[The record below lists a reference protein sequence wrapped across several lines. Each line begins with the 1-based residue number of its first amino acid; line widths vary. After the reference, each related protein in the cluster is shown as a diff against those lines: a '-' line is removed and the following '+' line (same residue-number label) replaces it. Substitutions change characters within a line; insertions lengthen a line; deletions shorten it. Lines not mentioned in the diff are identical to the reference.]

1 MMTKQL
7 TGSTRP
13 SFQQAFVLLFF
24 CLFNAGVTATVS
36 SQGVS
41 SGHRYHATE
50 GGESHRLYRQD
61 LPTEST
67 PAFGKTRL
75 QKITIRSFHHSQFNK
90 IPTTTPIFL
99 RGGSTKERI
108 INKGSAYRS
117 DNGNEEKI
125 SNNQS
130 TISSSSSTSSSL
142 STSTSPSAST
152 SASESWTRRDFAIFL
167 SASFFMVLSASLVA
181 FSPAP
186 VLIAEIGAER
196 ATSTLSMIAACAAL
210 TEIIISPAV
219 GGLLDSIGRKPAL
232 IFALSCV
239 SFFYGLV
246 GIHSSVLTICAA
258 KFVGMLC
265 FGSFLTTSQVIVS
278 DIAISSP
285 ERMSQ
290 TLGMLFALSS
300 CGFFMGAIIAGKLSE
315 FGLSVNYRTSTVVA
329 ALTAALVFF
338 GMKETLHPSKRI
350 PFRENKTHLRKQLL
364 QSPLSSC
371 TRILFRHSK
380 EVRILAILIMIQSL
394 PSHMNDTF
402 QILVRSEWNI
412 DMKDF
417 ASFFG
422 LLGVVNIFANIVGS
436 QLVVKLGIKHF
447 TAIATLSSVL
457 SPIGAT
463 LLSFRGLTI
472 GCLVGFLASAQML
485 GVTAALYVEGAK
497 SNVPQGELA
506 GERAAFLALAKV
518 IGPIWYSFLY
528 IKGKKFFGT
537 GFLPFLFNVGCGLTA
552 FGISQRYLPS

>member
-1 MMTKQL
+1 MTKQL
-7 TGSTRP
+7 TGSARP
-13 SFQQAFVLLFF
+13 AFQAALVLLFF

-36 SQGVS
+36 PQDVS
-41 SGHRYHATE
+41 SGHRYHDIE
-50 GGESHRLYRQD
+50 GGESQRSYRQD
-61 LPTEST
+61 QTASSAPT
-67 PAFGKTRL
+67 FGKTTS
-75 QKITIRSFHHSQFNK
+75 QKRTINSFHHTQFNK
-90 IPTTTPIFL
+90 IPTTAPIFL
-99 RGGSTKERI
+99 RGGSTKQRKT
-108 INKGSAYRS
+108 NARSAYRT
-117 DNGNEEKI
+117 NNENEKSI
-125 SNNQS
+125 SNHKS
-130 TISSSSSTSSSL
+130 TTSSSTTSSLSSSS
-142 STSTSPSAST
+142 A
-152 SASESWTRRDFAIFL
+152 SASESWTRRDFGVFL
-167 SASFFMVLSASLVA
+167 SASFFMVLSASLVG

-186 VLIAEIGAER
+186 VLIAEIGSER

-210 TEIIISPAV
+210 TEIIISPAL

-232 IFALSCV
+232 VFALSCV

-278 DIAISSP
+278 DIAVSSP

-290 TLGMLFALSS
+290 TLGMIYALSS
-300 CGFFMGAIIAGKLSE
+300 SGFFIGAIAAGKLSE
-315 FGLSVNYRTSTVVA
+315 FGLSVNYRTSMVVS
-329 ALTAALVFF
+329 ALTATLVFF
-338 GMKETLHPSKRI
+338 GMKETLHSSKRI
-350 PFRENKTHLRKQLL
+350 PFRENKTQLRKQLS
-364 QSPLSSC
+364 QSPWSSC

-417 ASFFG
+417 SSFFG
-422 LLGVVNIFANIVGS
+422 MLGVVNILANIVGS

-457 SPIGAT
+457 SPIGAS

-472 GCLVGFLASAQML
+472 GCLIGFLASAQML

-506 GERAAFLALAKV
+506 GERASFLALAKV

-528 IKGKKFFGT
+528 VKGKKVFGT
-537 GFLPFLFNVGCGLTA
+537 GFLPFWFNVGCGLTA

>member
-7 TGSTRP
+7 TGSARP
-13 SFQQAFVLLFF
+13 AFQTALVLLFL

-36 SQGVS
+36 PQGVS
-41 SGHRYHATE
+41 SGHIYHGTE
-50 GGESHRLYRQD
+50 GGESQRSCRQD
-61 LPTEST
+61 QTTESAPT
-67 PAFGKTRL
+67 FGKTRL
-75 QKITIRSFHHSQFNK
+75 QKRTIHSFHHSQFNK

-108 INKGSAYRS
+108 INAGSAYRS
-117 DNGNEEKI
+117 DKESEKQI
-125 SNNQS
+125 SNDAS

-142 STSTSPSAST
+142 STSPSAST
-152 SASESWTRRDFAIFL
+152 SPSESWTRRDFSIFL
-167 SASFFMVLSASLVA
+167 AASFFMVLSASLVA

-246 GIHSSVLTICAA
+246 GLHSSVLTICAA

-290 TLGMLFALSS
+290 TLGMLYALSS
-300 CGFFMGAIIAGKLSE
+300 CGFFMGAIIAGKLSV
-315 FGLSVNYRTSTVVA
+315 FGLSVNYRTSTVVS
-329 ALTAALVFF
+329 ALTAALVYF

-350 PFRENKTHLRKQLL
+350 TFRENKTHLRKKLL

-394 PSHMNDTF
+394 PGHMNDTF

-422 LLGVVNIFANIVGS
+422 LLGVVNIFSNIVGS

-472 GCLVGFLASAQML
+472 GCLIGFLASAQML

-528 IKGKKFFGT
+528 IKGKKVFGT
-537 GFLPFLFNVGCGLTA
+537 GLLPFLFNVGCGLTA